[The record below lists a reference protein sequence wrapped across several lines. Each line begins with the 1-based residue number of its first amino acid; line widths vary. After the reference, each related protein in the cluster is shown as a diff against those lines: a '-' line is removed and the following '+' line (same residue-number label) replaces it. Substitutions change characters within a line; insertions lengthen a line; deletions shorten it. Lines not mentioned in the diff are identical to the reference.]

1 MNTDLTALALNWVA
15 SYGSPMVA
23 GLLLVG
29 AVGLPL
35 PLTLLVIASG
45 AFIRQDL
52 LDFSTPVLAL
62 LGTVL
67 GDMTLFGISYF
78 AHPQLEKRFGQ
89 TSGWLKASE
98 MFARRGGLA
107 IFLTRWLF
115 TALAFPVTL
124 IAGGSGYRFRRFL
137 LMDTAGE
144 LLWLALYGGLGYA
157 FGSQWE
163 LISEFISDFSGFLL
177 GGLAL
182 ALGVFLLLR
191 FGKKRG
197 PLEVKPDGVKEIRT
211 TVL

>member
-1 MNTDLTALALNWVA
+1 MSTDLSALALNWVA

-23 GLLLVG
+23 VLLLVG
-29 AVGLPL
+29 AMGLPL

-52 LDFSTPVLAL
+52 LDLSTPMLAL

-78 AHPQLEKRFGQ
+78 AHPFLEKRFGR
-89 TSGWLKASE
+89 TTGWLKASE

-137 LMDTAGE
+137 LMDATGE

-163 LISEFISDFSGFLL
+163 LINEFISDFSGFIF
-177 GGLAL
+177 GAL
-182 ALGVFLLLR
+182 ALGVGVFLLIR
-191 FGKKRG
+191 FRAKPAAQGMAPG
-197 PLEVKPDGVKEIRT
+197 PQTAGDE
-211 TVL
+211 